1 MGDGTATSRSTRG
14 RRRWFAAPACAAL
27 VFAVALAARWS
38 WGANQDGPNFE
49 PKPDAVEYAASAMAL
64 AQTGRF
70 YLQVGPVEASPHY
83 SPGWPATLAAALA
96 LGADPRQVWRLT
108 GLLGAAL
115 AVALGGTAGWAA
127 AALHLG
133 GGEPAFRGGL
143 VASLLGGL
151 GWALAP
157 CAVAVGRTVLSDE
170 PAACAAFAALLLL
183 LAGLA
188 RAGAAGAGGAGSLLG
203 SEDRERRAKA
213 ASVSAASA
221 SVAGAGRAEAAGR
234 AAGLAR
240 AASAGRGSHPALWCG
255 AAGLAFGVAAAYRPV
270 EGVLLAAPALLLL
283 ACAARG
289 LRSPRAWLPLAAAWC
304 AGAAAPAALVG
315 ALLVRSGRSPFAWTG
330 YGFWW
335 PSGAQHLGEAFSWAN
350 AWSAEPALALLGL
363 PGPPADWYLV
373 RFWPLLAPL
382 AAAWLWR
389 AARAGASGA
398 AAQVDDPSAPRA
410 APAAAKSP
418 RAPAN
423 ASGGPG
429 RVLVEP
435 HAPPGASADS
445 RRRLALWGLAALAI
459 WTLCRI
465 VVFACYFASAARFF
479 LPAQA
484 FVLLLLAAALGL
496 AAASGPPRRRA
507 AGLAAAA
514 CLLATFAGSFAS
526 YRRQIDADPR
536 ARTYRAFNRW
546 IQLADEER
554 AVREVPFDPLDAQAL
569 GLLDPA
575 TVADIHQWGALP
587 PTYHVRRLRKKG
599 LLPP

>member
-1 MGDGTATSRSTRG
+1 MDRPTGQARAEPEGGQHPHRPSRMR
-14 RRRWFAAPACAAL
+14 RRRWFAAAACAGL

-70 YLQVGPVEASPHY
+70 YLQVGPVEARPHY

-115 AVALGGTAGWAA
+115 AVALGGAAGWAA
-127 AALHLG
+127 TALHPG

-188 RAGAAGAGGAGSLLG
+188 RSG
-203 SEDRERRAKA
+203 
-213 ASVSAASA
+213 AASA
-221 SVAGAGRAEAAGR
+221 V
-234 AAGLAR
+234 
-240 AASAGRGSHPALWCG
+240 RGSHPALWCG
-255 AAGLAFGVAAAYRPV
+255 AAGFAFGVAAAYRPV

-304 AGAAAPAALVG
+304 AGAAVPAALVG

-335 PSGAQHLGEAFSWAN
+335 PSGAEHLGEAFSWAN

-363 PGPPADWYLV
+363 PGLPADWYLV

-389 AARAGASGA
+389 AARAGASA
-398 AAQVDDPSAPRA
+398 DP
-410 APAAAKSP
+410 
-418 RAPAN
+418 
-423 ASGGPG
+423 
-429 RVLVEP
+429 
-435 HAPPGASADS
+435 

-459 WTLCRI
+459 WTLCRV

-484 FVLLLLAAALGL
+484 VVLLLLAAALGL

-507 AGLAAAA
+507 AGLAAAV

-546 IQLADEER
+546 IQLTDEER
-554 AVREVPFDPLDAQAL
+554 AGREVPFDPLDAQAL

-575 TVADIHQWGALP
+575 TVADVHQWGKLP

>member
-1 MGDGTATSRSTRG
+1 MDRPTGQARAEPEGGQHPHRPSRMR
-14 RRRWFAAPACAAL
+14 RRRWFAAAACAGL

-70 YLQVGPVEASPHY
+70 YLQVGPVEARPHY

-96 LGADPRQVWRLT
+96 LGADPRQAWRLT

-115 AVALGGTAGWAA
+115 AVSLGGAAGWAA
-127 AALHLG
+127 AALHPG

-143 VASLLGGL
+143 VAALLAGL

-188 RAGAAGAGGAGSLLG
+188 RAGAAGAGAAGSLLG
-203 SEDRERRAKA
+203 SEDRERRAKP

-240 AASAGRGSHPALWCG
+240 AASTGRGAHPALWCG

-304 AGAAAPAALVG
+304 AGAAVPAALVG

-335 PSGAQHLGEAFSWAN
+335 PSGAEHLGAAFSWAN

-363 PGPPADWYLV
+363 PGLPADWYLV

-389 AARAGASGA
+389 AARAGAS
-398 AAQVDDPSAPRA
+398 
-410 APAAAKSP
+410 
-418 RAPAN
+418 
-423 ASGGPG
+423 
-429 RVLVEP
+429 
-435 HAPPGASADS
+435 ADS

-459 WTLCRI
+459 WTLCRV

-484 FVLLLLAAALGL
+484 VVLLLLAAALGL

-507 AGLAAAA
+507 ARLAAAV

-546 IQLADEER
+546 IQLTDEER
-554 AVREVPFDPLDAQAL
+554 AGREVPFDPLDAQAL

-575 TVADIHQWGALP
+575 TVADVHQWGKLP